1 MPTIK
6 LSHEIHC
13 DEETFWKL
21 FLDREYNEKL
31 YKEGL
36 DFPDWSIVEQRETD
50 TEFHRTTKGSPRI
63 KNVPGPVAKI
73 LGDGFGYTETGSM
86 KKSER
91 IWRYRLVPSTMPDK
105 IKQEGTVRIET
116 VAPGKIRRVVELTL
130 EVKIFGI
137 GGMVEATTEKQLRDG
152 WDASAAYLNAYIAK
166 TKA

>member
-1 MPTIK
+1 MPNIK

-36 DFPDWSIVEQRETD
+36 QFPDWSILEQTETD
-50 TEFHRTTKGSPRI
+50 TEIRRTTKGRPKI
-63 KNVPGPVAKI
+63 ANVPGPVAKI

-86 KKSER
+86 KKGER
-91 IWRYRLVPSTMPDK
+91 VWHYKLVPSTMPDK
-105 IKQEGTVRIET
+105 IRQEGTVRTE
-116 VAPGKIRRVVELTL
+116 VAGPGKIRRVVELVL

-137 GGMVEATTEKQLRDG
+137 GGMVESTTEKQLREG
-152 WDASAAYLNAYIAK
+152 WDASAAYLNTWV
-166 TKA
+166 TKG